1 MVTKT
6 PELFQFVFPGIKER
20 LKEAPFM
27 SWKNCGNNEELQ
39 CTDGLAPY
47 YLYFGIRN

>member
-6 PELFQFVFPGIKER
+6 PELLQFVFLGIKER

-27 SWKNCGNNEELQ
+27 PYKNSWNNEEL
-39 CTDGLAPY
+39 
-47 YLYFGIRN
+47 

>member
-27 SWKNCGNNEELQ
+27 PWKNCWNNEEL
-39 CTDGLAPY
+39 
-47 YLYFGIRN
+47 